1 MALSNLERFNRWTY
15 SSMSEKIAQQI
26 ALFNQATRGGIVLSS
41 AANVG
46 DYTDEAY
53 WKKIAGL
60 VRRRDAYGSG
70 AVTAKTME
78 HLLKTSVKVAAGT
91 PPVNID
97 PGMFEWIQRS
107 PDEAGIV
114 YGEQLAEEMMADML
128 NTAIKST
135 AAATS
140 GIAGLVS
147 DISNGSTGLLTLA
160 ALNTGAS
167 KMGDRS
173 QDIQCWVMHSKT
185 MFDLYGAA
193 ITNSNTLFEFGTIN
207 VISDGFGRPL
217 IMTDAP
223 DLTYTDTTQ
232 HYRTLGLV
240 SGAVVVEQ
248 NSDFTQNTETSNGDE
263 NILRTI
269 QSEWSYNV
277 GVKGFAWDKA
287 NGGASPT
294 DAELATA
301 TNWDTIASSTK
312 DNAGVMVV
320 TD

>member
-1 MALSNLERFNRWTY
+1 MALTNLERFNRWTY

-26 ALFNQATRGGIVLSS
+26 ALFNAATRGGIVLST

-53 WKKIAGL
+53 WKRIAGL
-60 VRRRDAYGSG
+60 VRRRDSYGSG
-70 AVTAKTME
+70 AVSALTME

-97 PGMFEWIQRS
+97 PGMLAWIQRS

-114 YGEQLAEEMMADML
+114 YGEQLAEDML
-128 NTAIKST
+128 ADILNVTIKAMSS
-135 AAATS
+135 ATT
-140 GIAGLVS
+140 GIAGLIS
-147 DISNGSTGLLTLA
+147 DVSNGTTGTLSLS
-160 ALNTGAS
+160 ALNGGAA

-173 QDIQCWVMHSKT
+173 QDIMCWVMHSKSL
-185 MFDLYGAA
+185 FDLYGEALTNAA
-193 ITNSNTLFEFGTIN
+193 TLFEFGTVN
-207 VISDGFGRPL
+207 VIKDPFGRPL
-217 IMTDAP
+217 IMTDSA
-223 DLTYTDTTQ
+223 DLHYTDVTE

-240 SGAVVVEQ
+240 AGGVVAEQ
-248 NSDFTQNTETSNGDE
+248 NNDFTQNTETSNGDE

-277 GVKGFAWDKA
+277 GVKGFQWDKT

-301 TNWDTIASSTK
+301 TNWDTIASSIK
-312 DNAGVMVV
+312 DNAGVMVI